1 MKTNRVKIAA
11 TGIAQNTSLF
21 GFLEGRSLLLK
32 KKKKKLNH
40 KSRTGS

>member
-32 KKKKKLNH
+32 KKKKLNQ